1 MELDHMPDLVDP
13 VMLAAF
19 EGWNDAGEAASDA
32 IAFLADAWQASIVG
46 EMDPEDYYDFQV
58 NRPLISSAEDGE
70 RRLQWPTTRLLVAR
84 PPLQRRDIVLVQGI
98 EPSMRWRGY
107 TAELLGAAYDL
118 GVEMVITLGAL
129 LADTPHTR
137 PVPVTGTTVDAAL
150 RQRLGLEE
158 SRYEGPTG
166 IVGVVQEACSGAGLP
181 AASLWAAVPHYVAA
195 PPSPKAMMALL
206 GKVEDLLEVSIPM
219 GELADEARAWQTGA
233 DELAAE
239 DEEIGSYVRGLEE
252 AQDAAELPEASGEAI
267 AREFERFLRR
277 QGEDPPPG

>member
-1 MELDHMPDLVDP
+1 MELDHVPDLVDP

-58 NRPLISSAEDGE
+58 NRPLISTADDGE

-84 PPLQRRDIVLVQGI
+84 PPLQQRDIVLVQGI

-137 PVPVTGTTVDAAL
+137 PVPVTGTTSDAVL
-150 RQRLGLEE
+150 RDRLGLEA

-166 IVGVVQEACSGAGLP
+166 IVGVVQEACSSAGLP

-206 GKVEDLLEVSIPM
+206 RTVEDLLEVSIPM
-219 GELADEARAWQTGA
+219 GDLADEARAWQTGA
-233 DELAAE
+233 DELAEE
-239 DEEIGSYVRGLEE
+239 DEEIGAYVRGLEE

-267 AREFERFLRR
+267 AKEFERFLRR
-277 QGEDPPPG
+277 QGEDPPPL

>member
-1 MELDHMPDLVDP
+1 MELDHVPDLVDP

-58 NRPLISSAEDGE
+58 NRPLISTADDGQ

-84 PPLQRRDIVLVQGI
+84 PPLQQRDIVLVQGI

-137 PVPVTGTTVDAAL
+137 PVPVTGTTSDPSL
-150 RQRLGLEE
+150 RDRLGLEA

-166 IVGVVQEACSGAGLP
+166 IVGVVQEACSSAGLP

-206 GKVEDLLEVSIPM
+206 HTVEDLLEVSIPM
-219 GELADEARAWQTGA
+219 GDLADEARAWQTGA
-233 DELAAE
+233 DELAEE